1 MQFSDKCIIEVCAGN
16 GGDGVVSWRREAHYA
31 EGGPWG
37 GNGGKGGNII
47 VVGDHNLNSLSNLKY
62 IKRIDGDNGENGQTK
77 LCHGKNGDDYIL
89 KVPIGTSIINFDTKK
104 EIVDILRPGQQF
116 ILCYGGKGGKGNAYF
131 KSSYNKAP
139 TLFERGERGKKL
151 KVLLDLKYIAD
162 VGLIGLPN
170 AGKSTFINSISN
182 ANSKVANYK
191 FTTLTPI
198 LGIVNFNDKK
208 LVFADI
214 PGLIEGASSGIG
226 LGYEFLKHIERCH
239 FLIHIISMDYN
250 DNIDPIES
258 FKTINNELSKYK
270 EELMLKPI
278 FLVANKIDLPENE
291 KIFKK
296 FVKHFKN
303 QKIYSI
309 SAKEDINID
318 ILLEDIFTKF
328 DEYKNVWEKNIEDKI
343 NSYSVIRLEK
353 EPISDL
359 VIDKIDD
366 NLWRVHSSLIQYW
379 FDRIPQTTSDNVVR
393 FNQKIKLN
401 EIEKNLKKN
410 GAQEKDTF
418 LICDMEYIVE

>member
-104 EIVDILRPGQQF
+104 EIVDILRPSQQF